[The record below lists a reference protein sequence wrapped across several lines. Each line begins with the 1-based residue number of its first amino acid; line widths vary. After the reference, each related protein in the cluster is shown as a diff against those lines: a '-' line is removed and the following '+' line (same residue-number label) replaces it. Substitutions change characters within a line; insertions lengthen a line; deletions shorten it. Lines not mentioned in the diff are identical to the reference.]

1 MTVLRNMT
9 IRHKLT
15 LVIMV
20 TCTSALLSAGTG
32 FIMWGQFAFR
42 RTMVQNLSTQAE
54 MIADNCKAALAF
66 DDVEDAKET
75 LKALQAQ
82 PSVVFS
88 EIHTKDGKQ
97 FAGYFRDDADSHI
110 PVGHQEDG
118 YSFDGGL
125 LTVCKNIVLEGE
137 KIGSVLLQSDLGP
150 LRAMLRRNTI
160 IIFAVVV
167 FAGLVAYFVSSR
179 LQTIISRPILS
190 LAEVAKTIS
199 GKKDYSTRVQQK
211 SNDEI
216 GMLINAFNE
225 MLEQIHQHQAA
236 LIEANEQLE
245 ERVRQRTAELE
256 DTHRKLVDASREA
269 GMAQVATDVL
279 HNVGNV
285 LNSINVSTTLIHEK
299 ISKSEISN
307 LKKVTDIVKAHTED
321 LATFLSE
328 DPQGKHIPTY
338 LSEVSKLLTEEQSD
352 TIEKLRSLAKNVE
365 HIKEIVKMQQ
375 SYAKASGV
383 EVAISFTELVENSI
397 QINGAGLKRHGIQL
411 TRDFTDLGTISIDK
425 QRVLQILVNLISNA
439 KYAMEDNDGVEKLL
453 TIRFYKHGAD
463 TVRVEVTDNGVGRP
477 EENLTRIFNRGFTTK
492 ARGHGFGLHSAA
504 LAAKEIGGSLG
515 AHSDGVGRGAMF
527 TLEFPFKPAEH
538 VKCETTD
545 GKTDAS

>member
-20 TCTSALLSAGTG
+20 TCISALLSAGTG

-125 LTVCKNIVLEGE
+125 LTVCKSIVLEGE

-245 ERVRQRTAELE
+245 ERVRRRTAELE

-328 DPQGKHIPTY
+328 DPQGRHIPTY
-338 LSEVSKLLTEEQSD
+338 LSEVSKLLAEEQSD

-453 TIRFYKHGAD
+453 TIRFYKDGAD
-463 TVRVEVTDNGVGRP
+463 TVRVEVTDNGVGIP

-527 TLEFPFKPAEH
+527 TLEFPFKPMEH
-538 VKCETTD
+538 VKCETTNE
-545 GKTDAS
+545 KTDAS